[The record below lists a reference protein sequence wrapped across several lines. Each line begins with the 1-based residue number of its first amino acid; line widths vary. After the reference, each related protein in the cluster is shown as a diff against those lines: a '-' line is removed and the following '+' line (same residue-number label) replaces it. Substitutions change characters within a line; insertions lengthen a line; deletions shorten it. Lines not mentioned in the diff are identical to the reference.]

1 MDFLSTPLLVTVI
14 LGSVGLAIPI
24 IDSLKK
30 ERGANNRLYCGIAVG
45 ALILIISIII
55 IRVLSGEQIPTIEFG
70 KGMLADDMFGA
81 FFGITLLIVS
91 IMVTVSSW
99 DFMKNKTNP
108 AAYYS
113 LILLSSI
120 GMILIAYSTDLVM
133 LLVAWEL
140 MSIPTYALA
149 AFSKRDPIS
158 NEAAIKYFLFGAL
171 SSAILVFAIG
181 LVYGITGTTN
191 IGQALVSM
199 VNVQKD
205 LIPVSLLA
213 LALFIA
219 GFGFKM
225 GLVPFHMWLPD
236 AYEGAPTTIG
246 ALLSAGTKK
255 AGFAAAIRVIILA
268 IFVLHLDW
276 SVLLAIIAI
285 FTMTIG
291 NLGALVQK
299 SVPRILAYSSIAQA
313 GYIMIGLA
321 LAPYNDQ
328 ALAGSLF
335 HILNHAVM
343 KAAAFIAVAAVA
355 ISLTSYSLEKYR
367 GLARR
372 MPLTAIALSISL
384 LALAGVPPLNGF
396 WSKLVLFGSA
406 INSGPEVWW
415 GPYLAIAGV
424 LNSALSL
431 GYYAW
436 IMRKMYM
443 EDSPDTS
450 RVKEPRAISAV
461 LIFAMIFM
469 VGFGIWH
476 ADPHPGNISITSNGT
491 IILYDFGMVG
501 RIDDETRR
509 RLVRL
514 YLGLVDKDP
523 VRTTDVLIELGT
535 LEATVDRRLVERGLE
550 LSIQSLHARR
560 VRIPFGQKLPII
572 SEFLNLGIVLI
583 TCIYIIL

>member
-1 MDFLSTPLLVTVI
+1 MDFFSTPLLVTVI
-14 LGSVGLAIPI
+14 LGAVGLAIPI
-24 IDSLKK
+24 IDALKK
-30 ERGANNRLYCGIAVG
+30 ERGANNRLYSGISVG
-45 ALILIISIII
+45 ALLLVIVIII
-55 IRVLSGEQIPTIEFG
+55 FRILFGESIPTIEFG
-70 KGMLADDMFGA
+70 KSMLADDMFGS
-81 FFGITLLIVS
+81 FFAITLLIVS
-91 IMVTVSSW
+91 IMVTASSW
-99 DFMKNKTNP
+99 NYMKNKTNP

-120 GMILIAYSTDLVM
+120 GMILIAYSMDLVM

-171 SSAILVFAIG
+171 SSAILVLAIG
-181 LVYGITGTTN
+181 LVYGVTGTTN
-191 IGQALVSM
+191 IGEAIVSM

-205 LIPVSLLA
+205 LVPVTLLA

-246 ALLSAGTKK
+246 ALLAAGTKK
-255 AGFAAAIRVIILA
+255 AGFAAAIRVIVLA
-268 IFVLHLDW
+268 TFVLQLDW
-276 SVLLAIIAI
+276 ATALAVIAV
-285 FTMTIG
+285 FTMTLG

-321 LAPYNDQ
+321 LAPYSDQ
-328 ALAGSLF
+328 ALGGSLF

-343 KAAAFIAVAAVA
+343 KSAAFIAVAAVSITLA
-355 ISLTSYSLEKYR
+355 SYSLEKYR
-367 GLARR
+367 GLAKR
-372 MPLTAIALSISL
+372 MPITAIALSISL

-396 WSKLVLFGSA
+396 WSKLVLFNAA
-406 INSGPEVWW
+406 IITGPEIWW

-443 EDSPDTS
+443 EESPDTTK
-450 RVKEPRAISAV
+450 VKEPRAMLAV
-461 LIFAMIFM
+461 LIFSMIFM

-476 ADPHPGNISITSNGT
+476 AP
-491 IILYDFGMVG
+491 ILDFATNSVPNLSQLTAVLPSFP
-501 RIDDETRR
+501 TR
-509 RLVRL
+509 
-514 YLGLVDKDP
+514 
-523 VRTTDVLIELGT
+523 
-535 LEATVDRRLVERGLE
+535 
-550 LSIQSLHARR
+550 
-560 VRIPFGQKLPII
+560 
-572 SEFLNLGIVLI
+572 
-583 TCIYIIL
+583 

>member
-1 MDFLSTPLLVTVI
+1 MDFFSTPLLVTVI
-14 LGSVGLAIPI
+14 LGAVGLAVPI
-24 IDSLKK
+24 IDALKK
-30 ERGANNRLYCGIAVG
+30 ERGANNSLYCGISVG
-45 ALILIISIII
+45 AIILVIGIII
-55 IRVLSGEQIPTIEFG
+55 FRILFGESIPTIEFG
-70 KGMLADDMFGA
+70 KSMLADDMFGS
-81 FFGITLLIVS
+81 FFAITLLIVS
-91 IMVTVSSW
+91 VMVTASSW
-99 DFMKNKTNP
+99 NYMKNKTNP

-171 SSAILVFAIG
+171 SSAILVLAIG
-181 LVYGITGTTN
+181 LVYGVTGTTN
-191 IGQALVSM
+191 IGEAIVSM

-205 LIPVSLLA
+205 LVPVTVLA
-213 LALFIA
+213 VALFIA

-246 ALLSAGTKK
+246 ALLAAGTKK

-268 IFVLHLDW
+268 TFALHLDW
-276 SVLLAIIAI
+276 AAALAVIAV

-321 LAPYNDQ
+321 LAPYSDQ
-328 ALAGSLF
+328 ALGGSLF

-343 KAAAFIAVAAVA
+343 KSAAFIAVAAVSITLA
-355 ISLTSYSLEKYR
+355 SYSIEKYR
-367 GLARR
+367 GLAKR
-372 MPLTAIALSISL
+372 MPITAIALSISL

-396 WSKLVLFGSA
+396 WSKLVLFNAA
-406 INSGPEVWW
+406 IVTGPEIWW

-443 EDSPDTS
+443 EESPDKTK
-450 RVKEPRAISAV
+450 VKEPRAMLAV
-461 LIFAMIFM
+461 LIFSMIFM

-476 ADPHPGNISITSNGT
+476 AP
-491 IILYDFGMVG
+491 ILEFATNSVPNLSQL
-501 RIDDETRR
+501 TA
-509 RLVRL
+509 
-514 YLGLVDKDP
+514 
-523 VRTTDVLIELGT
+523 VLPSFPAG
-535 LEATVDRRLVERGLE
+535 
-550 LSIQSLHARR
+550 
-560 VRIPFGQKLPII
+560 
-572 SEFLNLGIVLI
+572 
-583 TCIYIIL
+583 

>member
-24 IDSLKK
+24 IDSLRK
-30 ERGANNRLYCGIAVG
+30 ERGAGNKLYCGISVG
-45 ALILIISIII
+45 AIILIIGIII
-55 IRVLSGEQIPTIEFG
+55 IRILSGEPIPTIEFG

-81 FFGITLLIVS
+81 FFAISLLIVS
-91 IMVTVSSW
+91 IMVTASSW
-99 DFMKNKTNP
+99 NYMKNRTNP

-171 SSAILVFAIG
+171 SSAILVVAIG
-181 LVYGITGTTN
+181 FVYGITGTTN
-191 IGQALVSM
+191 IGQAIISM
-199 VNVQKD
+199 INVQQD
-205 LIPVSLLA
+205 LVPITILA

-236 AYEGAPTTIG
+236 AYEGAPTPIG
-246 ALLSAGTKK
+246 ALLAAGTKK
-255 AGFAAAIRVIILA
+255 AGFAAAIRVIVLA
-268 IFVLHLDW
+268 VFVLHLDW
-276 SVLLAIIAI
+276 SMTLAIIAV
-285 FTMTIG
+285 FTMTLG

-321 LAPYNDQ
+321 LAPYSDQ
-328 ALAGSLF
+328 ALGGSLF
-335 HILNHAVM
+335 HIINHAVM
-343 KAAAFIAVAAVA
+343 KSAAFIAVAAVA
-355 ISLTSYSLEKYR
+355 ITLASYSIEKYR
-367 GLARR
+367 GLAKR

-396 WSKLVLFGSA
+396 WSKLVLFNSA
-406 INSGPEVWW
+406 IVTGPEVWW

-443 EDSPDTS
+443 EDSPETS

-476 ADPHPGNISITSNGT
+476 AP
-491 IILYDFGMVG
+491 ILEFATNSVPNLSQ
-501 RIDDETRR
+501 
-509 RLVRL
+509 LVS
-514 YLGLVDKDP
+514 
-523 VRTTDVLIELGT
+523 VLPSVPL
-535 LEATVDRRLVERGLE
+535 
-550 LSIQSLHARR
+550 
-560 VRIPFGQKLPII
+560 K
-572 SEFLNLGIVLI
+572 
-583 TCIYIIL
+583 

>member
-1 MDFLSTPLLVTVI
+1 MDFFSTPLLVTVI
-14 LGSVGLAIPI
+14 LGAVGLAIPI
-24 IDSLKK
+24 IDALKK
-30 ERGANNRLYCGIAVG
+30 ERGANNRLYSGISVG
-45 ALILIISIII
+45 ALILVIGIII
-55 IRVLSGEQIPTIEFG
+55 FRILFGESIPTIEFG
-70 KGMLADDMFGA
+70 KSMLADDMFGS
-81 FFGITLLIVS
+81 FFAITLLIVS
-91 IMVTVSSW
+91 VMVTASSW
-99 DFMKNKTNP
+99 NYMKNKTNP

-171 SSAILVFAIG
+171 SSAILVLAIG
-181 LVYGITGTTN
+181 LVYGVTGTTN
-191 IGQALVSM
+191 IGEAIVSM

-205 LIPVSLLA
+205 LVPVTLLA
-213 LALFIA
+213 VALFIA

-246 ALLSAGTKK
+246 ALLAAGTKK
-255 AGFAAAIRVIILA
+255 AGFAAAIRVIVLA
-268 IFVLHLDW
+268 TFALHLDW
-276 SVLLAIIAI
+276 AAALAVIAV
-285 FTMTIG
+285 FTMTLG
-291 NLGALVQK
+291 NLAALVQK

-321 LAPYNDQ
+321 LAPYSDQ

-343 KAAAFIAVAAVA
+343 KSAAFIAVAAVSITLA
-355 ISLTSYSLEKYR
+355 SYSIEKYR
-367 GLARR
+367 GLAKR
-372 MPLTAIALSISL
+372 MPITAIALSISL

-396 WSKLVLFGSA
+396 WSKLVLFNAG
-406 INSGPEVWW
+406 IVTGPEIWW

-443 EDSPDTS
+443 EESPDTTK
-450 RVKEPRAISAV
+450 VKEPRAMLAV
-461 LIFAMIFM
+461 LIFSMIFM

-476 ADPHPGNISITSNGT
+476 AP
-491 IILYDFGMVG
+491 ILDFATNSVP
-501 RIDDETRR
+501 DLSQLTA
-509 RLVRL
+509 
-514 YLGLVDKDP
+514 
-523 VRTTDVLIELGT
+523 VLPSFPT
-535 LEATVDRRLVERGLE
+535 
-550 LSIQSLHARR
+550 
-560 VRIPFGQKLPII
+560 K
-572 SEFLNLGIVLI
+572 
-583 TCIYIIL
+583 

>member
-24 IDSLKK
+24 IDSLRK
-30 ERGANNRLYCGIAVG
+30 ERGAGNKLYCGISVG
-45 ALILIISIII
+45 ALILIIGIII
-55 IRVLSGEQIPTIEFG
+55 IRILSGEPVPTIEFG
-70 KGMLADDMFGA
+70 KGVLADDMFGA
-81 FFGITLLIVS
+81 FFAISLLIVS
-91 IMVTVSSW
+91 IMVTASSW
-99 DFMKNKTNP
+99 NYMKNKTNP

-171 SSAILVFAIG
+171 SSAILVVAIG

-191 IGQALVSM
+191 IGQAIISM
-199 VNVQKD
+199 VNVQQD
-205 LIPVSLLA
+205 LVPITLLA

-236 AYEGAPTTIG
+236 AYEGAPTPIG
-246 ALLSAGTKK
+246 ALLAAGTKK
-255 AGFAAAIRVIILA
+255 AGFAAAIRVIVLA
-268 IFVLHLDW
+268 VFVLHLDW
-276 SVLLAIIAI
+276 SMTLAIIAV
-285 FTMTIG
+285 FTMTLG

-321 LAPYNDQ
+321 LAPYSDQ
-328 ALAGSLF
+328 ALGGSLF
-335 HILNHAVM
+335 HIINHAVM
-343 KAAAFIAVAAVA
+343 KSAAFIAVAAVA
-355 ISLTSYSLEKYR
+355 ITLASYSIEKYR
-367 GLARR
+367 GLAKR

-396 WSKLVLFGSA
+396 WSKLVLFNSA
-406 INSGPEVWW
+406 IVTGPDVWW

-436 IMRKMYM
+436 IMRKMFM
-443 EDSPDTS
+443 EDSPETS

-476 ADPHPGNISITSNGT
+476 APILEFATNSVPNLSQLVSVLPSVPLKYYAIGVNDAIT
-491 IILYDFGMVG
+491 
-501 RIDDETRR
+501 
-509 RLVRL
+509 
-514 YLGLVDKDP
+514 
-523 VRTTDVLIELGT
+523 
-535 LEATVDRRLVERGLE
+535 AW
-550 LSIQSLHARR
+550 
-560 VRIPFGQKLPII
+560 
-572 SEFLNLGIVLI
+572 
-583 TCIYIIL
+583 

>member
-1 MDFLSTPLLVTVI
+1 MDFFSTPLLVTVI
-14 LGSVGLAIPI
+14 LGGVGLAIPV
-24 IDSLKK
+24 IDALKK
-30 ERGANNRLYCGIAVG
+30 ERGANNRLYSGISVG
-45 ALILIISIII
+45 AILLVIGIII
-55 IRVLSGEQIPTIEFG
+55 FRILFGESIPTIEFG
-70 KGMLADDMFGA
+70 KSMLADDMFGS
-81 FFGITLLIVS
+81 FFAITLLIVS
-91 IMVTVSSW
+91 IMVTASSW
-99 DFMKNKTNP
+99 NYMKNKTNP

-120 GMILIAYSTDLVM
+120 GMILIAYSMDLVM

-171 SSAILVFAIG
+171 SSAILVLAIG
-181 LVYGITGTTN
+181 LVYGVTGTTN
-191 IGQALVSM
+191 IGEAIVSM

-205 LIPVSLLA
+205 LVPVTLLA

-246 ALLSAGTKK
+246 ALLAAGTKK
-255 AGFAAAIRVIILA
+255 AGFAAAIRVIVLA
-268 IFVLHLDW
+268 TFVLHLDW
-276 SVLLAIIAI
+276 ATALAVIAV
-285 FTMTIG
+285 FTMTLG

-321 LAPYNDQ
+321 LAPYSDQ
-328 ALAGSLF
+328 ALGGSLF

-343 KAAAFIAVAAVA
+343 KSAAFIAVAAVGITLA
-355 ISLTSYSLEKYR
+355 SYSIEKYR
-367 GLARR
+367 GLAKR

-396 WSKLVLFGSA
+396 WSKLVLFNAA
-406 INSGPEVWW
+406 IVTGPEIWW

-443 EDSPDTS
+443 EESPDTTK
-450 RVKEPRAISAV
+450 VKEPRAMLAV
-461 LIFAMIFM
+461 LIFSMIFM

-476 ADPHPGNISITSNGT
+476 AP
-491 IILYDFGMVG
+491 ILDFATNSVPNLSQLTAVLPPFP
-501 RIDDETRR
+501 TR
-509 RLVRL
+509 
-514 YLGLVDKDP
+514 
-523 VRTTDVLIELGT
+523 
-535 LEATVDRRLVERGLE
+535 
-550 LSIQSLHARR
+550 
-560 VRIPFGQKLPII
+560 
-572 SEFLNLGIVLI
+572 
-583 TCIYIIL
+583 

>member
-14 LGSVGLAIPI
+14 LGSVGLVIPI
-24 IDSLKK
+24 IDSLRK
-30 ERGANNRLYCGIAVG
+30 ERGAGNKLYCGISVG
-45 ALILIISIII
+45 AIRLIIGIII
-55 IRVLSGEQIPTIEFG
+55 IRILSGEPIPTIEFG

-81 FFGITLLIVS
+81 FFAISLLIVS
-91 IMVTVSSW
+91 IMVTASSW
-99 DFMKNKTNP
+99 NYMKNRTNP

-171 SSAILVFAIG
+171 SSAILVVAIG
-181 LVYGITGTTN
+181 LVYGVTGTTN
-191 IGQALVSM
+191 IGQAIISM
-199 VNVQKD
+199 INVQQD
-205 LIPVSLLA
+205 LVPITILA

-236 AYEGAPTTIG
+236 AYEGAPTPIG
-246 ALLSAGTKK
+246 ALLAAGTKK
-255 AGFAAAIRVIILA
+255 AGFAAAIRVIVLA
-268 IFVLHLDW
+268 VFVLHLDW
-276 SVLLAIIAI
+276 SMTLAIIAV
-285 FTMTIG
+285 FTMTLG

-321 LAPYNDQ
+321 LAPYSDQ
-328 ALAGSLF
+328 ALGGSLF
-335 HILNHAVM
+335 HIINHAVM
-343 KAAAFIAVAAVA
+343 KSAAFIAVAAVA
-355 ISLTSYSLEKYR
+355 ITLASYSIEKYR
-367 GLARR
+367 GLAKR

-396 WSKLVLFGSA
+396 WSKLVLFNSA
-406 INSGPEVWW
+406 IVTGPEVWW

-443 EDSPDTS
+443 EDSPETS

-476 ADPHPGNISITSNGT
+476 AP
-491 IILYDFGMVG
+491 ILEFATNSVPNLSQ
-501 RIDDETRR
+501 
-509 RLVRL
+509 LVS
-514 YLGLVDKDP
+514 
-523 VRTTDVLIELGT
+523 VLPSVPL
-535 LEATVDRRLVERGLE
+535 
-550 LSIQSLHARR
+550 
-560 VRIPFGQKLPII
+560 K
-572 SEFLNLGIVLI
+572 
-583 TCIYIIL
+583 

>member
-1 MDFLSTPLLVTVI
+1 MEFFSTPLLVTVI
-14 LGSVGLAIPI
+14 LGAVGLAIPI
-24 IDSLKK
+24 IDALKK
-30 ERGANNRLYCGIAVG
+30 ERGDNNRLYCGISVVAI
-45 ALILIISIII
+45 ILVIGIII
-55 IRVLSGEQIPTIEFG
+55 FRILFGESIPTIEFG
-70 KGMLADDMFGA
+70 KSMLADDMFGS
-81 FFGITLLIVS
+81 FFAITLLIVS
-91 IMVTVSSW
+91 IMVTASSW
-99 DFMKNKTNP
+99 DYMKNKTNP

-171 SSAILVFAIG
+171 SSAILVLAIG
-181 LVYGITGTTN
+181 LVYGVTGTTN
-191 IGQALVSM
+191 IGEAIVSM

-205 LIPVSLLA
+205 LIPVTLLA

-246 ALLSAGTKK
+246 ALLAAGTKK
-255 AGFAAAIRVIILA
+255 AGFAAAIRVIVLA
-268 IFVLHLDW
+268 TFVLHLDW
-276 SVLLAIIAI
+276 ATALAVIAV
-285 FTMTIG
+285 FTMTLG

-321 LAPYNDQ
+321 LAPYSDQ
-328 ALAGSLF
+328 ALGGSLF
-335 HILNHAVM
+335 HIINHAVM
-343 KAAAFIAVAAVA
+343 KSAAFIAVAAVA
-355 ISLTSYSLEKYR
+355 ITLASYSIEKYR
-367 GLARR
+367 GLAKR

-396 WSKLVLFGSA
+396 WSKLVLFNAA
-406 INSGPEVWW
+406 IVTGPEIWW

-443 EDSPDTS
+443 EESPDTTK
-450 RVKEPRAISAV
+450 VKEPRAILAV
-461 LIFAMIFM
+461 LIFSVIFM

-476 ADPHPGNISITSNGT
+476 AP
-491 IILYDFGMVG
+491 ILDFATNSVPNLSQLTAVLPSFP
-501 RIDDETRR
+501 TR
-509 RLVRL
+509 
-514 YLGLVDKDP
+514 
-523 VRTTDVLIELGT
+523 
-535 LEATVDRRLVERGLE
+535 
-550 LSIQSLHARR
+550 
-560 VRIPFGQKLPII
+560 
-572 SEFLNLGIVLI
+572 
-583 TCIYIIL
+583 

>member
-1 MDFLSTPLLVTVI
+1 MDFFSTPLLVTVI
-14 LGSVGLAIPI
+14 LGAVGLAIPI
-24 IDSLKK
+24 IDALKK
-30 ERGANNRLYCGIAVG
+30 ERGANNRLYSGISVG
-45 ALILIISIII
+45 ALILVIGIIVFRI
-55 IRVLSGEQIPTIEFG
+55 LFGESIPTIEFG
-70 KGMLADDMFGA
+70 KSMLANDMFGS
-81 FFGITLLIVS
+81 FFAITLLIVS
-91 IMVTVSSW
+91 IMVTASSW
-99 DFMKNKTNP
+99 NYMKNKTNP

-171 SSAILVFAIG
+171 SSAILVLAIG
-181 LVYGITGTTN
+181 LVYGVTGTTN
-191 IGQALVSM
+191 IGEAMVSM

-205 LIPVSLLA
+205 LVPVTLLA

-246 ALLSAGTKK
+246 ALLAAGTKK
-255 AGFAAAIRVIILA
+255 AGFAAAIRVIVLA
-268 IFVLHLDW
+268 TFVLHLEW
-276 SVLLAIIAI
+276 ATALAVIAV
-285 FTMTIG
+285 FTMTLG

-321 LAPYNDQ
+321 LAPYSDQ
-328 ALAGSLF
+328 ALGGSLF

-343 KAAAFIAVAAVA
+343 KSAAFIAVAAVSVTLA
-355 ISLTSYSLEKYR
+355 SYSIEKYR
-367 GLARR
+367 GLAKR
-372 MPLTAIALSISL
+372 MPITAIALSISL

-396 WSKLVLFGSA
+396 WSKLVLFNAA
-406 INSGPEVWW
+406 IVTGPEIWW

-443 EDSPDTS
+443 EESPDTTK
-450 RVKEPRAISAV
+450 VKEPRAILAV
-461 LIFAMIFM
+461 LIFSMIFM

-476 ADPHPGNISITSNGT
+476 AP
-491 IILYDFGMVG
+491 ILDFATNSVPNLSQLTAVLPSFP
-501 RIDDETRR
+501 TR
-509 RLVRL
+509 
-514 YLGLVDKDP
+514 
-523 VRTTDVLIELGT
+523 
-535 LEATVDRRLVERGLE
+535 
-550 LSIQSLHARR
+550 
-560 VRIPFGQKLPII
+560 
-572 SEFLNLGIVLI
+572 
-583 TCIYIIL
+583 